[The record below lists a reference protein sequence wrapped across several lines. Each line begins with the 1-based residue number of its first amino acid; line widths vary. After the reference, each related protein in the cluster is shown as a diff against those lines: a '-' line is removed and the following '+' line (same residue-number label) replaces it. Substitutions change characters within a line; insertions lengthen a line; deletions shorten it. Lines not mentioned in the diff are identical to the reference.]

1 MKAAIES
8 WKALGPARLAAMGAV
23 ALATLGLLAFMAL
36 RGGAPMSLLYGDLD
50 LREAGQIV
58 DQLDRAHIPHEV
70 QGGGSRILVPMDQVD
85 QARLLLA
92 RQGMPSGGSIGYEI
106 FDRGESLTT
115 TGFQQGITQTRAL
128 EGELAR
134 TIALIQG
141 VRSARVN
148 LVLAQREPFARDRQ
162 PAQASVLL
170 TMAGATRLDHEEVQ
184 AILNLVAAAVPG
196 LKPQGIAIVDSR
208 GTLLARAGD
217 APDVNTEGQSAD
229 ETRRAT
235 EARLSHAVEEMLE
248 RSLGPGSVRATAA
261 VEMDYAQI
269 KETQETYDP
278 NQQVARSEQSVTDK
292 QQSTD
297 AAPQGV
303 TVQNNLPNANAG
315 SAGQSGSQDQRQ
327 EETTNYEI
335 GKTVRTLVREQPQ
348 VKRISLAVLVDE
360 VREAGPGGKPA
371 WRERTP
377 EELARI
383 ATLAR
388 SAIGYEEKR
397 GDKVEVVQ
405 MRFASQDEAAA
416 PAPRGLLGLPLDRA
430 DLIRLVESGL
440 IALVVMV
447 GLLFVLRPLAV
458 RLIKPLAPA
467 GMPDA
472 LSGPGGTAALPGAA
486 AGADALAA
494 PGAAALIGSDG
505 EDGMVDVASVEGQLR
520 ASAIRRIA
528 ELVER
533 YPEETLG
540 IVRTWMGEGTT

>member
-1 MKAAIES
+1 MEGLKT
-8 WKALGPARLAAMGAV
+8 LGPARLAAMGAV
-23 ALATLGLLAFMAL
+23 AVAVLGLLAFMAL
-36 RGGAPMSLLYGDLD
+36 RGGAPMSLLYSDLD

-58 DQLDRAHIPHEV
+58 DQLDHAHIPHEV
-70 QGGGSRILVPMDQVD
+70 QGGGTRVLVPMDQVD

-106 FDRGESLTT
+106 FDRGDSLTT
-115 TGFQQGITQTRAL
+115 TGFQQGIAQTRAL

-134 TIALIQG
+134 TIGLIQG

-162 PAQASVLL
+162 AAQASVLL
-170 TMAGATRLDHEEVQ
+170 TMAGATRLDQEGVQ

-196 LKPQGIAIVDSR
+196 LKPQGIAIVDNR

-217 APDVNTEGQSAD
+217 PAEGNATGPSAD

-261 VEMDYAQI
+261 VEMDYDQL

-278 NQQVARSEQSVTDK
+278 NQQVARSEQSTTDK

-297 AAPQGV
+297 AVQGV

-315 SAGQSGSQDQRQ
+315 APGQSGSQDQRQ

-360 VREAGPGGKPA
+360 VRDAGPDGKPA
-371 WRERTP
+371 WHERTP

-383 ATLAR
+383 ATLVR
-388 SAIGYEEKR
+388 SAIGYDEKR

-405 MRFASQDEAAA
+405 MRFASPDDAAV

-458 RLIKPLAPA
+458 RLVKPLAPA

-472 LSGPGGTAALPGAA
+472 LAGPGGNAALPGP
-486 AGADALAA
+486 AGDGTALTA
-494 PGAAALIGSDG
+494 PGATALLGADG
-505 EDGMVDVASVEGQLR
+505 EDAMVDVANIEGQLR
-520 ASAIRRIA
+520 ASAMRRIV

-533 YPEETLG
+533 YPDETLG
-540 IVRTWMGEGTT
+540 IVRTWIGESAG

>member
-1 MKAAIES
+1 MKAAVES
-8 WKALGPARLAAMGAV
+8 WKALGPARLAAMGGVAV
-23 ALATLGLLAFMAL
+23 AVLGLLAFMAM

-58 DQLDRAHIPHEV
+58 DQLDHAHIAHEV

-115 TGFQQGITQTRAL
+115 TGFQQGIAQTRAL

-134 TIALIQG
+134 TIELIQG

-148 LVLAQREPFARDRQ
+148 LVLAQRDPFARDRQ
-162 PAQASVLL
+162 AAQASVLL
-170 TMAGATRLDHEEVQ
+170 TMAGATRLDHEGVQ
-184 AILNLVAAAVPG
+184 AILNLVAAAVPS
-196 LKPQGIAIVDSR
+196 LKPQGIAIVDNR

-217 APDVNTEGQSAD
+217 SPDGNATGQSAD

-261 VEMDYAQI
+261 VEMDYDQL

-297 AAPQGV
+297 AAPQSV

-315 SAGQSGSQDQRQ
+315 AAGQSGSQDQRQ
-327 EETTNYEI
+327 EETTNYEV

-360 VREAGPGGKPA
+360 VRDAGPDGKPA

-377 EELARI
+377 DELARI
-383 ATLAR
+383 ATLVR
-388 SAIGYEEKR
+388 SAIGFDEKR

-405 MRFASQDEAAA
+405 MRFASPDDAAA
-416 PAPRGLLGLPLDRA
+416 PAPRGLFGLPLDRA

-440 IALVVMV
+440 VALVVMV

-458 RLIKPLAPA
+458 RLVKPLAGA
-467 GMPDA
+467 GAAAA
-472 LSGPGGTAALPGAA
+472 LAGPGGSPAVPSPA
-486 AGADALAA
+486 AGGNALAA
-494 PGAAALIGSDG
+494 PGAAVLLGADG
-505 EDGMVDVASVEGQLR
+505 EDTMVDVANIEGQLR
-520 ASAIRRIA
+520 ASAIRRIT

-533 YPEETLG
+533 YPDETLG